1 MAAKETDNDHGIDLA
16 VGIAKVIG
24 TPKLVL
30 IRAAD
35 VLQEVSHLSNNT
47 LSHKRRSRAVRLAVV
62 IEKTQGAGKED
73 LLEADETYSLI
84 QD

>member
-1 MAAKETDNDHGIDLA
+1 VAAKETDNDHGIDLA

-30 IRAAD
+30 IRAD